1 MHITNE
7 KQGRDNSTQ
16 QTAQL
21 SPQTEAFLRMLTQRG
36 ILEDQDISDDAA
48 RQAAK
53 ERKRNAYHNTSL
65 MLQNY
70 RNISWALECFP
81 SDIAA
86 ELDRPMRNLDALLS
100 LINAEIG
107 MDNVKLENRL
117 MNIQKSRLLLD
128 RVNEALTILKRKPG
142 NGEQMYKLIYLTYVV
157 PEKLMHSEILFR
169 LGLSS
174 RQYYRIRQQA
184 VNILSIRL
192 WATPNNEL
200 DSWLEVLTMLQTM

>member
-1 MHITNE
+1 MNGTNE
-7 KQGRDNSTQ
+7 KQGRNSCSQ
-16 QTAQL
+16 QATQL
-21 SPQTEAFLRMLTQRG
+21 SPQSEAFLRMLTQRG
-36 ILEDQDISDDAA
+36 ILEDPDISDDAA

-53 ERKRNAYHNTSL
+53 ERKRNVYHNTAL

-81 SDIAA
+81 SYIAA
-86 ELDRPMRNLDALLS
+86 ELDKPMGNLDALLS
-100 LINAEIG
+100 LISAEIG
-107 MDNVKLENRL
+107 MENIKLENRL